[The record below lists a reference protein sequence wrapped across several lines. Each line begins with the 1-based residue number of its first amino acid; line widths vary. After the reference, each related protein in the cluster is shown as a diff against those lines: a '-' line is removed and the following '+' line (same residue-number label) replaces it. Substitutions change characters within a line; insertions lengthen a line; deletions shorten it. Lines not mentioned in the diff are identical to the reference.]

1 MISERVD
8 LLINNGEILDDIE
21 GTSERNIDRKYSALN
36 LTLRNE
42 IANIDRIEK
51 AIKLIK
57 ENTSVFSEYRRRN
70 LLNLAVNISL
80 EENMDRALS
89 EIENIYINL
98 KSEFSHSRYL
108 MLAAEEIFFSRNFI
122 NVEEAIMNTKTA
134 YKYMKKNHRFETKR
148 EDLCSAAMIA
158 MTSENLEETFDE
170 INECYDILTDCG
182 FSKNNDLELLSN
194 VLSII
199 NMPVDRKCAQVR
211 DLATNLKE
219 NKVEFKKTYLPILGI
234 AAFVTD
240 DYNKL
245 SKNVLDV
252 SETLKEN
259 EGFRSVTVDEK
270 SRNIMALVLVVKEYL
285 DNLKDDSKLK
295 IIKKSSDKSLE
306 AIFAIASSGS
316 VTIEEVDITITQ

>member
-1 MISERVD
+1 MINERVD

-42 IANIDRIEK
+42 IANVDRIEK
-51 AIKLIK
+51 AIKIIK
-57 ENTSVFSEYRRRN
+57 ENTSAFSEYRRRN

-80 EENMDRALS
+80 EEDMDKALS

-98 KSEFSHSRYL
+98 KSEFSQSRYL

-122 NVEEAIMNTKTA
+122 NVEEVIMNTKTA

-158 MTSENLEETFDE
+158 MTSENLKETFDE
-170 INECYDILTDCG
+170 INECYDLLTECG

-194 VLSII
+194 LLSII

-219 NKVEFKKTYLPILGI
+219 NKVEFKKYTLPILGV

-270 SRNIMALVLVVKEYL
+270 VRNIMALILVVKEYL
-285 DNLKDDSKLK
+285 DNLNDDSKFK
-295 IIKKSSDKSLE
+295 IIKKSSDRSLE

-316 VTIEEVDITITQ
+316 ATIEEVDITVKE

>member
-1 MISERVD
+1 
-8 LLINNGEILDDIE
+8 
-21 GTSERNIDRKYSALN
+21 
-36 LTLRNE
+36 
-42 IANIDRIEK
+42 
-51 AIKLIK
+51 
-57 ENTSVFSEYRRRN
+57 
-70 LLNLAVNISL
+70 
-80 EENMDRALS
+80 
-89 EIENIYINL
+89 
-98 KSEFSHSRYL
+98 
-108 MLAAEEIFFSRNFI
+108 
-122 NVEEAIMNTKTA
+122 MNTKSA

-199 NMPVDRKCAQVR
+199 NMPVDIKCAQVR

-219 NKVEFKKTYLPILGI
+219 NKVEFKKSYLPILGI

-270 SRNIMALVLVVKEYL
+270 ARNIMALILVVKEYL

-295 IIKKSSDKSLE
+295 IIKKSLDKSLE
-306 AIFAIASSGS
+306 AVFAIASSGS
-316 VTIEEVDITITQ
+316 VTIEEVDITVTQ

>member
-1 MISERVD
+1 MINERVD

-42 IANIDRIEK
+42 IANVDRIEK
-51 AIKLIK
+51 AIKIIK
-57 ENTSVFSEYRRRN
+57 ENTSAFSEYRRRN

-80 EENMDRALS
+80 EKDMDKALS

-98 KSEFSHSRYL
+98 KSEFSQSRYL

-122 NVEEAIMNTKTA
+122 NVEEVIMNTKTA

-158 MTSENLEETFDE
+158 MTSENLKETFDE
-170 INECYDILTDCG
+170 INECYDLLTECG

-194 VLSII
+194 LLSII

-219 NKVEFKKTYLPILGI
+219 NKVEFKKSALPILGV
-234 AAFVTD
+234 AAFVAD

-270 SRNIMALVLVVKEYL
+270 ARNIMALILVVKEYL
-285 DNLKDDSKLK
+285 DNLNDDSKFK
-295 IIKKSSDKSLE
+295 IIKKSSDRSLE

-316 VTIEEVDITITQ
+316 ATIEEVDITVKE

>member
-8 LLINNGEILDDIE
+8 LLINNGEILDEIE

-57 ENTSVFSEYRRRN
+57 ENTSAFSEYRRRN

-80 EENMDRALS
+80 EEDMDKALS

-98 KSEFSHSRYL
+98 KSEFSQSRYL

-122 NVEEAIMNTKTA
+122 NVEEVIMNTKSA

-148 EDLCSAAMIA
+148 EYLCSAAMIA

-194 VLSII
+194 VSSII
-199 NMPVDRKCAQVR
+199 NMPVDIKCAQVR

-219 NKVEFKKTYLPILGI
+219 NKVEFKKSYLPILGI

-252 SETLKEN
+252 SETLREN

-270 SRNIMALVLVVKEYL
+270 ARNIMALILVVKEYL

-306 AIFAIASSGS
+306 AVFAIASSGS
-316 VTIEEVDITITQ
+316 VTIEEVDITVTE

>member
-80 EENMDRALS
+80 EEDMDRALS

-108 MLAAEEIFFSRNFI
+108 MLAAEEIFFSRNLI
-122 NVEEAIMNTKTA
+122 NVEEVIMNTKTA

-148 EDLCSAAMIA
+148 EDICSAAMIA
-158 MTSENLEETFDE
+158 MTSENLEEIFDE
-170 INECYDILTDCG
+170 INECYDVLTDCG

-219 NKVEFKKTYLPILGI
+219 NKVEFKKSYLPILGI

-270 SRNIMALVLVVKEYL
+270 ARNIMALVLVVKEYL

-306 AIFAIASSGS
+306 AVFAIASSGS

>member
-1 MISERVD
+1 MINERVD

-42 IANIDRIEK
+42 IANVDRIEK
-51 AIKLIK
+51 AIKIIK
-57 ENTSVFSEYRRRN
+57 ENTSAFSEYRRRN

-80 EENMDRALS
+80 EEDMDKA
-89 EIENIYINL
+89 YINL
-98 KSEFSHSRYL
+98 KSEFSQSRYL

-122 NVEEAIMNTKTA
+122 NVEEVIMNTKTA

-158 MTSENLEETFDE
+158 MTSENLKETFDE
-170 INECYDILTDCG
+170 INECYDLLTECG

-194 VLSII
+194 LLSII

-219 NKVEFKKTYLPILGI
+219 NKVEFKKSTLPILGV

-270 SRNIMALVLVVKEYL
+270 ARNIMALILVVKEYL
-285 DNLKDDSKLK
+285 DNLNDDSKFK
-295 IIKKSSDKSLE
+295 IIKKSSDRSLE

-316 VTIEEVDITITQ
+316 ATIEEVDITFKE

>member
-1 MISERVD
+1 
-8 LLINNGEILDDIE
+8 
-21 GTSERNIDRKYSALN
+21 
-36 LTLRNE
+36 
-42 IANIDRIEK
+42 
-51 AIKLIK
+51 
-57 ENTSVFSEYRRRN
+57 
-70 LLNLAVNISL
+70 
-80 EENMDRALS
+80 
-89 EIENIYINL
+89 
-98 KSEFSHSRYL
+98 
-108 MLAAEEIFFSRNFI
+108 
-122 NVEEAIMNTKTA
+122 
-134 YKYMKKNHRFETKR
+134 
-148 EDLCSAAMIA
+148 

-170 INECYDILTDCG
+170 INECYDVLTDCG

-211 DLATNLKE
+211 GLATNLKE
-219 NKVEFKKTYLPILGI
+219 NKVEFKKSYLPLLGI

-270 SRNIMALVLVVKEYL
+270 ARNIMALVLVVKEYL

-306 AIFAIASSGS
+306 TVFAIASSGS
-316 VTIEEVDITITQ
+316 VTIEEVDITVTQ

>member
-1 MISERVD
+1 M
-8 LLINNGEILDDIE
+8 
-21 GTSERNIDRKYSALN
+21 
-36 LTLRNE
+36 
-42 IANIDRIEK
+42 EK

-57 ENTSVFSEYRRRN
+57 ENTSAFSEYRRRN

-80 EENMDRALS
+80 EEDMDRSLS

-122 NVEEAIMNTKTA
+122 NVEEVIMNTKTA

-170 INECYDILTDCG
+170 INECYDVLTDCG

-219 NKVEFKKTYLPILGI
+219 NKVEFKKSYLPILGI

-270 SRNIMALVLVVKEYL
+270 ARNIM
-285 DNLKDDSKLK
+285 
-295 IIKKSSDKSLE
+295 
-306 AIFAIASSGS
+306 
-316 VTIEEVDITITQ
+316 

>member
-8 LLINNGEILDDIE
+8 LLINNGEILDEIE

-57 ENTSVFSEYRRRN
+57 ENTSAFSEYRRRN

-80 EENMDRALS
+80 EEDMDKALS

-98 KSEFSHSRYL
+98 KSEFSQSRYL

-122 NVEEAIMNTKTA
+122 NVEEVIMNTKSA
-134 YKYMKKNHRFETKR
+134 YKYMKKNHRLETKR

-199 NMPVDRKCAQVR
+199 NMPVDIKCAQVR

-219 NKVEFKKTYLPILGI
+219 NKVEFKKSYLPILGI
-234 AAFVTD
+234 AVFVTD

-270 SRNIMALVLVVKEYL
+270 ARNIMALILVVKEYL

-306 AIFAIASSGS
+306 AVFAIASSGS
-316 VTIEEVDITITQ
+316 VTIEEVLI

>member
-8 LLINNGEILDDIE
+8 LLINNGEILDGIE

-57 ENTSVFSEYRRRN
+57 ENTSAFSEYRRRN

-80 EENMDRALS
+80 EEDMDKALS

-98 KSEFSHSRYL
+98 KSEFSQSRYL

-122 NVEEAIMNTKTA
+122 NVEEVIINTKSA

-148 EDLCSAAMIA
+148 EDLCSAVMIA

-199 NMPVDRKCAQVR
+199 NMPVDIKCAQVR

-219 NKVEFKKTYLPILGI
+219 NKVEFKKSYLPILGI

-270 SRNIMALVLVVKEYL
+270 ARNIMALILLVKEYL

-306 AIFAIASSGS
+306 TVFAIASSGS
-316 VTIEEVDITITQ
+316 VTIEEVDITVTE

>member
-80 EENMDRALS
+80 EEDMDRALS

-108 MLAAEEIFFSRNFI
+108 MLAAEEIFFLRNFI
-122 NVEEAIMNTKTA
+122 NVEEVIMNTKTA

-148 EDLCSAAMIA
+148 EDICSAAMIA

-170 INECYDILTDCG
+170 INECYDVLTDCG

-219 NKVEFKKTYLPILGI
+219 NKVEFKKSYLPILGI

-270 SRNIMALVLVVKEYL
+270 ARNIMALVLVVKEYL
-285 DNLKDDSKLK
+285 DNLKDNSKLN

-306 AIFAIASSGS
+306 AVFAIASSGS
-316 VTIEEVDITITQ
+316 VTIEEVDITVTQ

>member
-57 ENTSVFSEYRRRN
+57 ENTSAFSEYRRRN

-80 EENMDRALS
+80 EEDMDRALS

-122 NVEEAIMNTKTA
+122 NVEEVIMNTKTA

-158 MTSENLEETFDE
+158 MTSENLEEIFDE
-170 INECYDILTDCG
+170 INECYDVLTDCG

-219 NKVEFKKTYLPILGI
+219 NKVEFKKSYLPILGI

-270 SRNIMALVLVVKEYL
+270 ARNIMALVLVVKEYL

-306 AIFAIASSGS
+306 AVFAIASSGS

>member
-1 MISERVD
+1 MISERID
-8 LLINNGEILDDIE
+8 LLINNGEILDEIE

-57 ENTSVFSEYRRRN
+57 ENTSAFSEYRRRN

-80 EENMDRALS
+80 EEDMDKALS

-98 KSEFSHSRYL
+98 KSEFSQSRYL
-108 MLAAEEIFFSRNFI
+108 MLAAEEIFFLRNFI
-122 NVEEAIMNTKTA
+122 NVEEVIMNTKSA

-148 EDLCSAAMIA
+148 EDLCSEAMIA

-170 INECYDILTDCG
+170 INECYDLLTDCG

-219 NKVEFKKTYLPILGI
+219 NKVEFKKSYLPILGI

-245 SKNVLDV
+245 SKNLLDV

-270 SRNIMALVLVVKEYL
+270 ARNIMALILVVKEYW

-306 AIFAIASSGS
+306 AVFAIASSGS
-316 VTIEEVDITITQ
+316 VTIEEVDITVTQ

>member
-8 LLINNGEILDDIE
+8 LLINNGEILDEIE

-57 ENTSVFSEYRRRN
+57 ENTSAFSEYRRRN

-80 EENMDRALS
+80 EEDMDKALS

-98 KSEFSHSRYL
+98 KSEFSQSRYL

-122 NVEEAIMNTKTA
+122 NVEEVIMNTKSA

-148 EDLCSAAMIA
+148 EDLCSATMIA

-194 VLSII
+194 MLSII
-199 NMPVDRKCAQVR
+199 NMPVDIKCAQVR

-219 NKVEFKKTYLPILGI
+219 NKVEFKKSYLPILGI
-234 AAFVTD
+234 AVFVTD

-270 SRNIMALVLVVKEYL
+270 ARNIMALILVVKEYL

-306 AIFAIASSGS
+306 AVFAIASSGS
-316 VTIEEVDITITQ
+316 VTIEEVLI

>member
-1 MISERVD
+1 
-8 LLINNGEILDDIE
+8 
-21 GTSERNIDRKYSALN
+21 
-36 LTLRNE
+36 
-42 IANIDRIEK
+42 
-51 AIKLIK
+51 
-57 ENTSVFSEYRRRN
+57 
-70 LLNLAVNISL
+70 
-80 EENMDRALS
+80 MDKALS

-98 KSEFSHSRYL
+98 KSEFSQSRYL

-122 NVEEAIMNTKTA
+122 NVEEVIMNTKTA

-158 MTSENLEETFDE
+158 MTSENLKETFDE
-170 INECYDILTDCG
+170 INECYDLLTECG

-194 VLSII
+194 LLSII
-199 NMPVDRKCAQVR
+199 NMPVDIKCAQVR

-219 NKVEFKKTYLPILGI
+219 NKVEFKKSYLPILGV

-270 SRNIMALVLVVKEYL
+270 ARNIMALILVVKEYL
-285 DNLKDDSKLK
+285 DNLNDDSKFK
-295 IIKKSSDKSLE
+295 IIKKSSDRSLE

-316 VTIEEVDITITQ
+316 VTIEEVDITVTE

>member
-1 MISERVD
+1 
-8 LLINNGEILDDIE
+8 
-21 GTSERNIDRKYSALN
+21 
-36 LTLRNE
+36 
-42 IANIDRIEK
+42 
-51 AIKLIK
+51 
-57 ENTSVFSEYRRRN
+57 
-70 LLNLAVNISL
+70 
-80 EENMDRALS
+80 MDKALS

-98 KSEFSHSRYL
+98 KSEFSQSRYL

-122 NVEEAIMNTKTA
+122 NVEEVIMNTKSA

-199 NMPVDRKCAQVR
+199 NMPVDIKCAQVR

-219 NKVEFKKTYLPILGI
+219 NKVEFKKSYLPILGI
-234 AAFVTD
+234 AVFVTD

-270 SRNIMALVLVVKEYL
+270 ARNIMALILVVKEYL

-295 IIKKSSDKSLE
+295 IIKKSLDKSLE
-306 AIFAIASSGS
+306 DVFAIASSGS
-316 VTIEEVDITITQ
+316 VTIEEVDITVTE

>member
-8 LLINNGEILDDIE
+8 LLINNGEILDEIE

-57 ENTSVFSEYRRRN
+57 ENTSAFSEYRRRN

-80 EENMDRALS
+80 EEDMDKALS
-89 EIENIYINL
+89 EIKNIYINL
-98 KSEFSHSRYL
+98 KSEFSQSRYL

-122 NVEEAIMNTKTA
+122 NVEEVIMNTKTA

-199 NMPVDRKCAQVR
+199 NMPVDIKCAQVR

-219 NKVEFKKTYLPILGI
+219 NKVEFKKSYLPILGI

-240 DYNKL
+240 DYNRL

-270 SRNIMALVLVVKEYL
+270 ARNIMALILVVKEYL

-306 AIFAIASSGS
+306 TVFAIASSGS
-316 VTIEEVDITITQ
+316 VTIEEVDITVTQ